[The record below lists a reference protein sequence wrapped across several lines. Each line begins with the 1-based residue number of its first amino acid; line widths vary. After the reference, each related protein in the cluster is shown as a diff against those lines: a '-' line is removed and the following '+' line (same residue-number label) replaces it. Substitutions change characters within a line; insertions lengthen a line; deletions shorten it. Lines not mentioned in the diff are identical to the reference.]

1 MPVSLLENS
10 LKVDIFFE
18 ESDQDFEDDICIS
31 IKEDCPDEEKIFR
44 ADETNIFVT
53 PDQACLLVL
62 ALQRALENYRSS
74 CQEP

>member
-31 IKEDCPDEEKIFR
+31 IREDCPDEEKIFR

>member
-31 IKEDCPDEEKIFR
+31 IREDCPDEEKIFR

-53 PDQACLLVL
+53 PDQACLLDF
-62 ALQRALENYRSS
+62 
-74 CQEP
+74 

>member
-1 MPVSLLENS
+1 MPVSLLDNS

-31 IKEDCPDEEKIFR
+31 IREDCPDEEKIFR